1 MAKAVGIDIG
11 GTNIKAG
18 IVDSSG
24 AVLESV
30 TEPTGSGDVRETV
43 ARLAR
48 DLSKGSDISGVGI
61 GVAGLLDRAED
72 RVQLC
77 ANIPTLEGFSFREIG
92 IKKKLVVENDANAAA
107 FAELWQGLGSKFKSF
122 VLMTLGTGIG
132 AGIVHDGKLLRVAA
146 EAGHTSINATGE
158 KCPCGNYG
166 CLELYASAGAI
177 VAQAVKSLESGAE
190 SMLRECCRGN
200 IYRVTPDDV
209 YKAALDGDIIS
220 REALK
225 AAGYHL
231 GIGIANLITLL
242 SPEVIVLA
250 GGLTGAW
257 DIYVAEAIREAGRRS
272 FKGLYDKVEIARSV
286 MSPETIGVIGA
297 AGLVLHSEKTC

>member
-24 AVLESV
+24 EVLESV
-30 TEPTGSGDVRETV
+30 TEPTGAGDVRETV
-43 ARLAR
+43 ARLAK
-48 DLSKGSDISGVGI
+48 DLSKGPGITGVGI
-61 GVAGLLDRAED
+61 GVAGLLERRDD
-72 RVQLC
+72 RVLLC
-77 ANIPTLEGFSFREIG
+77 ANIPALDGFSFRDLG

-132 AGIVHDGKLLRVAA
+132 AGIVHDGKLLRVSA
-146 EAGHTSINATGE
+146 EAGHMSIDASGQ

-166 CLELYASAGAI
+166 CLELYAAAGAI
-177 VAQAVKSLESGAE
+177 VAQAVKALESGAQ
-190 SMLRECCRGN
+190 SMLKECCRGN

-209 YKAALDGDIIS
+209 YRAALEGDIIS

-225 AAGYHL
+225 SAGYHL
-231 GIGIANLITLL
+231 GIGITNLITLL
-242 SPEVIVLA
+242 SPEVVVLA

-272 FKGLYDKVEIARSV
+272 FKGLYDKVEIARSALA
-286 MSPETIGVIGA
+286 PETIGVIGA

>member
-11 GTNIKAG
+11 GTSIKAG

-30 TEPTGSGDVRETV
+30 IEPTSGADVRETV

-48 DLSKGSDISGVGI
+48 DLSGASGVTGVGI

-72 RVQLC
+72 KVLLC
-77 ANIPTLEGFSFREIG
+77 ANIPSLEGFSFRDLG
-92 IKKKLVVENDANAAA
+92 IKKKLVVENDANVAAY
-107 FAELWQGLGSKFKSF
+107 AELWQGLGARFRSF

-132 AGIVHDGKLLRVAA
+132 AGIVHEGRLLRVSA
-146 EAGHTSINATGE
+146 EAGHMSIDAGGQ

-177 VAQAVKSLESGAE
+177 VAQAVRSMEGGAE
-190 SMLRECCRGN
+190 SMLKECCRGN
-200 IYRVTPDDV
+200 IYRVAPDDV
-209 YKAALDGDIIS
+209 YRAALDGDITS

-231 GIGIANLITLL
+231 GIGIANLIALL
-242 SPEVIVLA
+242 SPEVVVLA

-272 FKGLYDKVEIARSV
+272 MKGLYDKVEIARSAL
-286 MSPETIGVIGA
+286 SPESIGIIGA
-297 AGLVLHSEKTC
+297 AGLVLNNEKAR